1 MGTTGTMES
10 YETLQYYAGAFDLK
24 MQKNKSKA
32 DVCSSNECNHF
43 LNFVSKFKIVL
54 RTILLK

>member
-1 MGTTGTMES
+1 VES
-10 YETLQYYAGAFDLK
+10 YETLQYYAGAFDPK

-43 LNFVSKFKIVL
+43 LNFVSKFEIVL